1 MLRGLKK
8 KNISNKRLKKMK
20 KELALPLLKK
30 KMSHLKRKQLNF
42 FNYNKLEH
50 INSECPSPKDVQKG
64 YAIYKE

>member
-1 MLRGLKK
+1 
-8 KNISNKRLKKMK
+8 MK

-50 INSECPSPKDVQKG
+50 INFECPSPKDVQKG